1 MKTLRKHRYKLFVSF
16 IILFLVALFIS
27 MRGATLQALSIHDE
41 ETLGQRFLASIRY
54 QFDILEDDFAND
66 YINALG
72 HYLIKPV
79 QPKHFRYHF
88 YIIKLNQINAFA
100 APGGHIF
107 FYSGLIQAMDKIDE
121 LASVMCHEIGHV
133 AARHLSQRVERASK
147 IGLAQMAGM
156 LAGIFVGGGAGAA
169 MMAGTQ
175 AAGMQSQLAYSRTDE
190 RQADQLG
197 FKYMNQSGFDPSG
210 SITMLEKLQKGQG
223 AGPNTIPQYLLTHP
237 GGPERISN
245 TEAML
250 GDYEPKPGNE
260 FTATLNA
267 FFPLFRAVVV
277 ANSLDPAEAED
288 LFMMELD
295 NDPRSVPANLGLGIV
310 FKLSWEYELAV
321 DHLKKAQAEAP
332 RSVPVLVN
340 LGETYQLMGEDRQA
354 IAVLQK
360 ALAVD
365 SRNRGALFLLANTYQ
380 SLEDHENAI
389 PLYKKL
395 TVLGPVKNQ
404 VYYNL
409 GVSYG
414 RVNRLGWAHYNFGIF
429 FARRGNREKAEF
441 HFNTAMGHAEYDPAL
456 KRRIQK
462 ITGTLPQ
469 E

>member
-1 MKTLRKHRYKLFVSF
+1 
-16 IILFLVALFIS
+16 
-27 MRGATLQALSIHDE
+27 MRGATLQALSLHDE
-41 ETLGQRFLASIRY
+41 EILGQRFLASIRY
-54 QFDILEDDFAND
+54 QFDLLDDDFAND

-79 QPKHFRYHF
+79 HPKHFYYHF
-88 YIIKLNQINAFA
+88 YIINLQQVNAFA

-107 FYSGLIQAMDKIDE
+107 FYSGLIQAMDEIDE

-133 AARHLSQRVERASK
+133 AARHLSQRIERASK
-147 IGLAQMAGM
+147 IGLAQLAGM
-156 LAGIFVGGGAGAA
+156 LAGVFIGGGAGAA
-169 MMAGTQ
+169 LMTGSQ
-175 AAGMQSQLAYSRTDE
+175 AAGAQSQLAYSRTDE

-210 SITMLEKLQKGQG
+210 MVSMLEKLQEGRWFG
-223 AGPNTIPQYLLTHP
+223 SNTIPQYLLTHP

-250 GDYEPKPGNE
+250 GDYESGPGNE
-260 FTATLNA
+260 FTETLKT

-277 ANSLDPAEAED
+277 ANWIDPAEAEE
-288 LFMMELD
+288 LFNQELD
-295 NDPRSVPANLGLGIV
+295 SEPHSVPAHLGLGIV
-310 FKLSWEYELAV
+310 LKESWEYQAAV
-321 DHLKKAQAEAP
+321 AHFKKALEVAP
-332 RSVPVLVN
+332 QSVPVLVN
-340 LGETYQLMGEDRQA
+340 LGEAYQLMGEDRQA

-360 ALAVD
+360 ALAID

-380 SLEDHENAI
+380 SLDDHENAI
-389 PLYKKL
+389 PLYRKL

-404 VYYNL
+404 VFYNL

-414 RVNRLGWAHYNFGIF
+414 RINRLGHAHYNFGVY
-429 FARRGNREKAEF
+429 FARRGNKEKAEF
-441 HFNTAMGHAEYDPAL
+441 HFRTAMEHAGNDPGL

-462 ITGTLPQ
+462 ATGTHPQ